1 MLKRPKSKSV
11 SAKEVRRVFE
21 TTQSSINEELSRVCL
36 CQVFDLSSGGVLLL
50 FETGRGRLYESQNDL
65 RALIEEIEGEAG
77 RGPKSVCRDLPQGQ
91 RFAQQVP
98 ELVHQLAM
106 LLNIEPAQLDG
117 SELSLDKVEKALRR
131 WRPEEILAPEVFG
144 LLTAYVGEV
153 IRNATHGRW
162 EMRLGSDVDR
172 TWEPWIVDPSGRSCA
187 PFSIYKDLLE
197 FGSRISLR
205 GWVAG
210 TLATWGHRK
219 AGQWS
224 AFGNL

>member
-1 MLKRPKSKSV
+1 MLKRPKSRVV
-11 SAKEVRRVFE
+11 SAKEVRRIFE
-21 TTQSSINEELSRVCL
+21 TTQPVVNEELSRVCL
-36 CQVFDLSSGGVLLL
+36 CQVFDLASGGVLLL
-50 FETGRGRLYESQNDL
+50 FETGRGRLYESQNEL
-65 RALIEEIEGEAG
+65 RAMIEEIEREAR

-91 RFAQQVP
+91 RFAEQVP

-106 LLNIEPAQLDG
+106 LLGIEPVQLDG

-131 WRPEEILAPEVFG
+131 LRPQNILTPEVFAP
-144 LLTAYVGEV
+144 LTAYVGEV
-153 IRNATHGRW
+153 IRNATHGKW

-172 TWEPWIVDPSGRSCA
+172 TWEPWIIDPSGRSCA

-197 FGSRISLR
+197 VGSRVGLR

-219 AGQWS
+219 AGQ
-224 AFGNL
+224 